1 MNIPETFYIAL
12 CVTILI
18 LGVIYWFWT
27 QVQYLQRKV
36 NLLDNVVY
44 EMKTLVSNLPGPQVP
59 PVPKF
64 TAQTEYP
71 IPDTTSPPQYD
82 TTQAY
87 EPPPESEAGDIDAE
101 RRASELEFESFSGS
115 SPGIE
120 MNVTE
125 TYAPPPSDAVMQPPV
140 EKVVE
145 PVAEPVEN
153 DDLRVGGLAA
163 PVPSK
168 KSTTGTTSDASIESP
183 LNSMSIKDL
192 RRMAEANGIPGA
204 GELRKKELIAALRNK
219 VSTII
224 NEPAPM
230 QVLSFDDI
238 DAPNAE

>member
-44 EMKTLVSNLPGPQVP
+44 EMKTLVSNLPGPQAQ

-71 IPDTTSPPQYD
+71 IPDTTTPPQYD
-82 TTQAY
+82 SAPAY
-87 EPPPESEAGDIDAE
+87 EPPPDSEAGDIDAE
-101 RRASELEFESFSGS
+101 RRASELEFETFSGGS
-115 SPGIE
+115 SGIQ
-120 MNVTE
+120 MNVVE
-125 TYAPPPSDAVMQPPV
+125 TYAPPPSDAIVPPPA
-140 EKVVE
+140 EQ
-145 PVAEPVEN
+145 VAEPVEN
-153 DDLRVGGLAA
+153 EDLRVGGLAA
-163 PVPSK
+163 PVSSK
-168 KSTTGTTSDASIESP
+168 KATVATTSDASIESP
-183 LNSMSIKDL
+183 LNGMSIKDL

-204 GELRKKELIAALRNK
+204 AELRKKDLIAALRSK